1 MKHYCHLKK
10 LRKFLYSL
18 SLLTL
23 FLTSLIRPVFPVVDY
38 MLNLDYIAEALC
50 IKKEMPENSC
60 NGKCYLMQQ
69 LEEKKETERTVP
81 RIQWEIQLLS
91 LHQAMSYDLFF
102 EGISEKLLFCP
113 SLLIFKTQS
122 LSPDTPPPKQ
132 KSSFTMA

>member
-1 MKHYCHLKK
+1 
-10 LRKFLYSL
+10 
-18 SLLTL
+18 
-23 FLTSLIRPVFPVVDY
+23 
-38 MLNLDYIAEALC
+38 MLNLYYIAEVLC
-50 IKKEMPENSC
+50 IKKEMPEDSC

-69 LEEKKETERTVP
+69 LEEKKETDRTVP

-102 EGISEKLLFCP
+102 EGISEKLLFSP

>member
-10 LRKFLYSL
+10 LKKFLYSL

-38 MLNLDYIAEALC
+38 MLNLDYIAEVLC
-50 IKKEMPENSC
+50 IKKEMPEDSC

-69 LEEKKETERTVP
+69 LEKKKETDRTVP

-102 EGISEKLLFCP
+102 EGISEKLLFSP

-122 LSPDTPPPKQ
+122 LYPDTPPPKQ
-132 KSSFTMA
+132 KNSFTMA

>member
-10 LRKFLYSL
+10 LKKFLYSL

-38 MLNLDYIAEALC
+38 MLNLDYIAEVLC
-50 IKKEMPENSC
+50 IKKEMPEDSC

-69 LEEKKETERTVP
+69 LEEKKETDRTVP

-102 EGISEKLLFCP
+102 EGISEKLLFSP

-122 LSPDTPPPKQ
+122 LSLDTPPPKQ
-132 KSSFTMA
+132 KNSFTMA

>member
-1 MKHYCHLKK
+1 MVN
-10 LRKFLYSL
+10 F
-18 SLLTL
+18 
-23 FLTSLIRPVFPVVDY
+23 
-38 MLNLDYIAEALC
+38 DYIAEVLC
-50 IKKEMPENSC
+50 IKKEVPESSC
-60 NGKCYLMQQ
+60 DGKCYLMQQ
-69 LEEKKETERTVP
+69 LGRKKETDRTVP

>member
-1 MKHYCHLKK
+1 
-10 LRKFLYSL
+10 
-18 SLLTL
+18 
-23 FLTSLIRPVFPVVDY
+23 
-38 MLNLDYIAEALC
+38 
-50 IKKEMPENSC
+50 MPEDSC

-69 LEEKKETERTVP
+69 LEEKKETDRTVP

-102 EGISEKLLFCP
+102 EGISEKLLFSP

-132 KSSFTMA
+132 KNSFTMA